1 MSELVEKEYLR
12 HSPVRLIRDEWGPD
26 SRYIL
31 PYYCEIFDNK
41 LFTFTEE
48 HDDIEALV
56 YGSEEFRFIP
66 NFPIDSSLTTPARK
80 GSLADALLN
89 NAALPAD
96 KQLINIIE
104 RDAKT
109 RADAGLGYHHALI
122 RYYQEIIDK
131 V

>member
-1 MSELVEKEYLR
+1 
-12 HSPVRLIRDEWGPD
+12 
-26 SRYIL
+26 L